1 MDKISSVTPVA
12 TKISVELTDLDKELL
27 GFLYGRIGHRA
38 MATMPL
44 RELQHHFAEVDVGRF
59 WDRCMALVEAELILN
74 RDGDAVSLS
83 PDGWKIGH
91 DLQGKPAIR
100 NPRVVD
106 KTADLSPPLDE
117 HLVWDLS
124 KIADHERASRYA
136 MSFRQSLCVFS
147 PPVQQLYTNY
157 NIVVPK
163 DNQKKLII
171 LPNPQAEHDT
181 FNFINANAAVPTR
194 IFISPDAD
202 GKLMMQLPVTA
213 GKWHSVP
220 LNVGLTF
227 VQGKL
232 GDAPFLPVLAKGDL
246 REVSPSHPVMHLHR
260 LVLGNIKG
268 RSDMELRSIR
278 KTIQEK
284 LTEHFGFKPA

>member
-1 MDKISSVTPVA
+1 VKITNPGNPA
-12 TKISVELTDLDKELL
+12 GKALIELTDLDKELL
-27 GFLYGRIGHRA
+27 GFLHGRIGHRA

-44 RELQHHFAEVDVGRF
+44 RELQQHFAEVDAGRF

-83 PDGWKIGH
+83 PDGWKIAH

-100 NPRVVD
+100 NPRVVE
-106 KTADLSPPLDE
+106 KTADLTPSLEE

-124 KIADHERASRYA
+124 KIADYERASRYA

-171 LPNPQAEHDT
+171 LPNPQADHDT
-181 FNFINANAAVPTR
+181 FNFINADAAVPTR
-194 IFISPDAD
+194 IFITPDAD
-202 GKLMMQLPVTA
+202 GRLLMQLPMTA

-220 LNVGLTF
+220 LNVGLTY

-246 REVSPSHPVMHLHR
+246 REVSPSQPVMHLHR
-260 LVLGNIKG
+260 LILANIKG

-278 KTIQEK
+278 KTIQGK
-284 LTEHFGFKPA
+284 LTEHFGFKPV